1 MRETLPR
8 DYPNIDI
15 RPVVYACVRGAWR
28 SVATVADVR
37 ALVVESAMED
47 DESYD
52 HAQNSD
58 SDQSSPKLSGN
69 AILNHSLKSGAKRV
83 AIAYAH
89 S

>member
-1 MRETLPR
+1 MSLDRSRSESLVVRETLPR

-58 SDQSSPKLSGN
+58 SDQSSP
-69 AILNHSLKSGAKRV
+69 
-83 AIAYAH
+83 
-89 S
+89 